1 MFDWDDGGADQFQF
15 QNDPFGDGPN
25 RTDPSAPNYDPWV
38 SGTLPNG
45 APMFVQLGLGDV
57 LGGIIGGTGDALEGV
72 GDGLAGL
79 MGTDLGDLLGWSL
92 DNGFLE
98 GVMVSDG
105 TSFDA
110 VIKSPLNG
118 TSVTVSSS
126 SGHLSVYIR

>member
-1 MFDWDDGGADQFQF
+1 
-15 QNDPFGDGPN
+15 
-25 RTDPSAPNYDPWV
+25 
-38 SGTLPNG
+38 
-45 APMFVQLGLGDV
+45 MFVQLELGDV
-57 LGGIIGGTGDALEGV
+57 LGGIIGGIGDALEGV

-98 GVMVSDG
+98 GVMVNDG